1 MTDDE
6 HRDHSASRLPRTQ
19 AVRRRWWLR
28 SVLLLAM
35 AVFAVSIAFV
45 LIYATSLSWPLAIL
59 ISVILVGGQVY
70 ALRRN
75 LFGGDGE
82 DHPDL

>member
-1 MTDDE
+1 MIGDKD
-6 HRDHSASRLPRTQ
+6 RDHDASRPARTR
-19 AVRRRWWLR
+19 AVGRTWWLR

-45 LIYATSLSWPLAIL
+45 LIYATRLSWPLAIL

-70 ALRRN
+70 ALRRT
-75 LFGGDGE
+75 LFGGDG
-82 DHPDL
+82 DNRADV